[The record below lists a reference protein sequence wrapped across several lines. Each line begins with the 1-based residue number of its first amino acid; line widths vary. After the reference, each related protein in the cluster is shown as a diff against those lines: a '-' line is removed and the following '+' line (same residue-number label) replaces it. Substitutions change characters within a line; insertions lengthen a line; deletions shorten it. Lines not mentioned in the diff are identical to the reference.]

1 MITFAIVTIT
11 YNAAHCLKRTVDSVM
26 QQTYPHIN
34 HYIVDGKSKDDTV
47 AMALE
52 YQKASDLAANGHKV
66 VVKSEADRGLY
77 DAMNK
82 GLSMATGDVIG
93 ILNSDD
99 FYTDETVL
107 EHIVQALEQTGAEAV
122 YGDIHYVA
130 ADNLNRCLRYYS
142 SRGFSRWTMRLGFM
156 PAHPSFYCRREVYER
171 HGLFDTRYKVAA
183 DFELLLRLIFVGN
196 ISTTYIHKDCVTMR
210 DGGASNANLRSRLRI
225 MRDHRQAL
233 RRNHVRSSYAILSLR
248 YIYKLGEIIIS
259 RMHPAPPLPAYIT
272 QRTTQE

>member
-1 MITFAIVTIT
+1 MKISIITST
-11 YNAAHCLKRTVDSVM
+11 YNSAATLADTFESVLA
-26 QQTYPHIN
+26 QTHQDIE
-34 HYIVDGKSKDDTV
+34 YIVVDGDSKDQTLDIIRTYEPRFEGR
-47 AMALE
+47 MRWI
-52 YQKASDLAANGHKV
+52 
-66 VVKSEADRGLY
+66 SERDNGLY
-77 DAMNK
+77 FAMNK

-107 EHIVQALEQTGAEAV
+107 ERIVQALEQTGAEAV

-272 QRTTQE
+272 QRSTQE

>member
-1 MITFAIVTIT
+1 MKISIITSTFNSSATLADT
-11 YNAAHCLKRTVDSVM
+11 FESVLA
-26 QQTYPHIN
+26 QTYQNIE
-34 HYIVDGKSKDDTV
+34 YIVVDGDSKDDTLDIIR
-47 AMALE
+47 AYEPRFEGRMRWI
-52 YQKASDLAANGHKV
+52 
-66 VVKSEADRGLY
+66 SERDNGLY
-77 DAMNK
+77 FAMNK

-107 EHIVQALEQTGAEAV
+107 ERIVQALEQTGAEAV

-248 YIYKLGEIIIS
+248 YLYKLGEIIIS

>member
-1 MITFAIVTIT
+1 MKISIITST
-11 YNAAHCLKRTVDSVM
+11 YNSAATLADTFESVLA
-26 QQTYPHIN
+26 QTHQDIE
-34 HYIVDGKSKDDTV
+34 YIVVDGDSKDQTLDIIRTYEPRFEGR
-47 AMALE
+47 MRWI
-52 YQKASDLAANGHKV
+52 
-66 VVKSEADRGLY
+66 SERDNGLY
-77 DAMNK
+77 FAMNK

-107 EHIVQALEQTGAEAV
+107 ERIVQALEQTGAEAV

-171 HGLFDTRYKVAA
+171 YGLFDTRYKVAA

-248 YIYKLGEIIIS
+248 YLYKLGEIIIS
-259 RMHPAPPLPAYIT
+259 RMHPAPPLPDYIT
-272 QRTTQE
+272 KRTTQE

>member
-1 MITFAIVTIT
+1 MKISIITST
-11 YNAAHCLKRTVDSVM
+11 YNSAATLADTFESVLA
-26 QQTYPHIN
+26 QTHQDIE
-34 HYIVDGKSKDDTV
+34 YIVVDGDSKDQTLDIIRTYEPRFEGR
-47 AMALE
+47 MRWI
-52 YQKASDLAANGHKV
+52 
-66 VVKSEADRGLY
+66 SERDNGLY
-77 DAMNK
+77 FAMNK

-107 EHIVQALEQTGAEAV
+107 ERIVQALEQTGAEAV

-183 DFELLLRLIFVGN
+183 DFELLLRLIFVGTAAHRMPTCGAACALCATIARHCAATMCARAMPSSACA
-196 ISTTYIHKDCVTMR
+196 ISTNWARLLSAACTP
-210 DGGASNANLRSRLRI
+210 LR
-225 MRDHRQAL
+225 H
-233 RRNHVRSSYAILSLR
+233 SLP
-248 YIYKLGEIIIS
+248 IS
-259 RMHPAPPLPAYIT
+259 RSEPLKNRIA
-272 QRTTQE
+272 RN